1 MLRLALWVE
10 RRLMFSES
18 FWDRRLA
25 ELIAVRDYPSL
36 NIFRGEVILDR
47 RGYVNPSLLRKGR
60 G

>member
-1 MLRLALWVE
+1 
-10 RRLMFSES
+10 MFSES